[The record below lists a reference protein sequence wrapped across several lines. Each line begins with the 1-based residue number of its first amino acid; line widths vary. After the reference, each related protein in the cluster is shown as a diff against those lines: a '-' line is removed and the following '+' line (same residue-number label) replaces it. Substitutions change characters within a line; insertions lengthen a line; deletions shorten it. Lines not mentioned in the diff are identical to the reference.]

1 MFESLTEGMATA
13 FRKLTGKRRLTD
25 QNIEDGLRDVRK
37 ALLEADVNLKVVK
50 GFIKT
55 VKEKAVGEE
64 LIKDVRPG
72 QQVVKIV
79 HDELVSLMGPVEHEL
94 EAPASG
100 PTIVMMAGLQGA
112 GKTTTCAKLA
122 HFLRTKKKMNPL
134 LVAADLQRPAAV
146 DQLKILGEQIDVPVY
161 NEPSN
166 PVKVCQN
173 GVKLA
178 KKDGHDVVILDTAGR
193 LHVDEEL
200 MAELKRIVKKCK
212 PQNIFLVCDS
222 MTGQDAVNSAKEFN
236 DMLELDGLIL
246 TKIDGDT
253 RGGAALSIKAVTGKP
268 IKYLGT
274 GEKIEMIE
282 EFHPDRLASRI
293 LGMGD
298 VVGLVE
304 RAQEAMDATEAMSLQ
319 KKMLEDKWNLDDF
332 LTQLRSIKKMG
343 SLKSLLGMI
352 PGVGSMLKGQEI
364 DDGEIGQVEAMIC
377 SMTKEER
384 KKPDIID
391 FSRRR
396 RIAAGSGHNPADVQ
410 GLLKQFQQMRKMMRD
425 FSRMGP
431 GGLGSL
437 FKGGGMGQMAQHVM
451 STGQLPKLKVPKA
464 AKGQPGPSRQ
474 AILERRRKEKAR
486 KKKKFRRRKK

>member
-1 MFESLTEGMATA
+1 MFESLSEGMANA
-13 FRKLTGKRRLTD
+13 FRKLTGRKRLTEES
-25 QNIEDGLRDVRK
+25 IEEGLRDVRK
-37 ALLEADVNLKVVK
+37 ALLEADVNLSVVK
-50 GFIKT
+50 SFIKT

-64 LIKDVRPG
+64 LVKGVRPG
-72 QQVVKIV
+72 QQVVKVV
-79 HDELVSLMGPVEHEL
+79 HDELIALMGPVEHEL
-94 EAPASG
+94 QPASKG

-112 GKTTTCAKLA
+112 GKTTTCGKLA
-122 HFLRTKKKMNPL
+122 LFLKTKKKRNPM

-146 DQLKILGEQIDVPVY
+146 EQLKILGEQIGVPVFAET
-161 NEPSN
+161 NN
-166 PVKVCQN
+166 PVKVCQK
-173 GVKLA
+173 GIA
-178 KKDGHDVVILDTAGR
+178 QATKDGHDVVILDTAGR
-193 LHVDEEL
+193 LHIDKEL
-200 MAELKRIVKKCK
+200 MGELKQIVKKCK

-222 MTGQDAVNSAKEFN
+222 MTGQDAVNSAKQFN

-274 GEKIEMIE
+274 GEKLDAIE
-282 EFHPDRLASRI
+282 EFHPDRLTSRI

-304 RAQEAMDATEAMSLQ
+304 KAQEVMDAGEAMSLQ

-352 PGVGSMLKGQEI
+352 PGVGGMLKGQDI

-384 KKPDIID
+384 KKPDLID

-396 RIAAGSGHNPADVQ
+396 RIAQGSGRNPADVQ

-431 GGLGSL
+431 GGLGSMV
-437 FKGGGMGQMAQHVM
+437 KGGGMAQMAQHVM
-451 STGQLPKLKVPKA
+451 STGQLPKLNVPKA
-464 AKGQPGPSRQ
+464 AKGQAGPSRS
-474 AILERRRKEKAR
+474 AIKERRRKEKAR
-486 KKKKFRRRKK
+486 KKKKFRRR